1 MMIPNSILKVLSVMN
16 PNLNINAFQNVSTP
30 DEMAQL
36 LLNSGRVN
44 QQMVNQAKQMWNKP
58 DIRQMVQNKF
68 RF

>member
-1 MMIPNSILKVLSVMN
+1 MIPNSILKVLSVMN
-16 PNLNINAFQNVSTP
+16 PNININAFQNVSTP